1 MMKRLSI
8 VTLALAL
15 PSASAHAQGTITDT
29 PATFVIGASP
39 FDTSP
44 DANFTGVSPTLAQ
57 DHLFETGWWYRIQG
71 DPAEKFFPAPTT
83 QAYVGNTATLS
94 WTNVDGRG
102 LDAQLVYLVVNRA
115 GPSGYVTGR
124 LTVANPG
131 PSPIAVDVFNMIDFD
146 IQPTAGNDSATLVTA
161 NDHISITD
169 PGGNTAR
176 YRGAGANA
184 SLVRPFGAT
193 DLGSVLAD
201 AAITN
206 FDDTGL
212 PFGPGDFTA
221 GFQWTTVSIPAG
233 GEQSYTV
240 VLAVNDVGPSAN
252 LGIAVSDGSP
262 SYYPGQT
269 LTYTVTVTNAG
280 PDAAP
285 GARVT
290 DAFPADLTNVSWT
303 CAPSAGSSCASASGT
318 GDLDTTVDL
327 LAAGTA
333 TFTVTATAS
342 PAATGAISNTATV
355 AVAGAVFDPDPS
367 DNSSTDT
374 DARLPIAD
382 LSVTK
387 SDGRTSYYPGQALI
401 YTIVATNAGP
411 DVAIGATVTDAFPAD
426 LLGVS
431 WVCSASAGSAC
442 ASAGGTG
449 NLDTTVDL
457 LAGGSA
463 TFTVAATAS
472 SAATGDIANAASVA
486 PPAGLLDLASANNT
500 ATDTDTRTGGA
511 YYTLDPCRI
520 VDTRLPAGPLGGP
533 ALDAGGSRTFAL
545 AGSCGVPA
553 NASAVSLNVTATE
566 PTAEGFLQILAT
578 GGPAPT
584 VSAINYAPG
593 QTRASNGVFALSP
606 GGEVDVRCGQASGT
620 VELIIDVSGY
630 FIE

>member
-1 MMKRLSI
+1 MRRLAI

-15 PSASAHAQGTITDT
+15 PSVSAHAQGTITDP
-29 PATFVIGASP
+29 PATFVLGASP
-39 FDTSP
+39 FDASP
-44 DANFTGVSPTLAQ
+44 DGNLTGVSSTLAQ

-83 QAYVGNTATLS
+83 QTYLGNTATLG
-94 WTNVDGRG
+94 WTDVDGRG
-102 LDAQLVYLVVNRA
+102 FDAEVVYEVVNKA

-131 PSPIAVDVFNMIDFD
+131 PGPIAIDIFHMLDFD
-146 IQPTAGNDSATLVTA
+146 IQPTAGNDSATVVTA
-161 NDHISITD
+161 SDHIAITD

-184 SLVRPFGAT
+184 FLVRPFGAT

-201 AAITN
+201 AAVTN

-233 GEQSYTV
+233 GQQSYTV

-303 CAPSAGSSCASASGT
+303 CAASAGSACASASGT

-327 LAAGTA
+327 LVAGTA

-342 PAATGAISNTATV
+342 PAAAGSISNTATV
-355 AVAGAVFDPDPS
+355 AAAGAVFDPDSS
-367 DNSSTDT
+367 DN
-374 DARLPIAD
+374 A
-382 LSVTK
+382 
-387 SDGRTSYYPGQALI
+387 
-401 YTIVATNAGP
+401 
-411 DVAIGATVTDAFPAD
+411 
-426 LLGVS
+426 
-431 WVCSASAGSAC
+431 
-442 ASAGGTG
+442 
-449 NLDTTVDL
+449 
-457 LAGGSA
+457 
-463 TFTVAATAS
+463 
-472 SAATGDIANAASVA
+472 
-486 PPAGLLDLASANNT
+486 
-500 ATDTDTRTGGA
+500 ATDTDTRTGGS
-511 YYTLDPCRI
+511 YYTVSPCRL
-520 VDTRLPAGPLGGP
+520 VDTRLAAGPLGGP
-533 ALDAGGSRTFAL
+533 ALSAGASRTFPL
-545 AGSCGVPA
+545 TGNCGVPV
-553 NASAVSLNVTATE
+553 NATAISLNVTATG
-566 PTAEGFLQILAT
+566 PTAEGFLQVLPT
-578 GGPAPT
+578 GGPVPT
-584 VSAINYAPG
+584 VSALNYAPG
-593 QTRASNGVFALSP
+593 QTRANNGVYALSP
-606 GGEVDVRCGQASGT
+606 GGEMDVRCGQASGT